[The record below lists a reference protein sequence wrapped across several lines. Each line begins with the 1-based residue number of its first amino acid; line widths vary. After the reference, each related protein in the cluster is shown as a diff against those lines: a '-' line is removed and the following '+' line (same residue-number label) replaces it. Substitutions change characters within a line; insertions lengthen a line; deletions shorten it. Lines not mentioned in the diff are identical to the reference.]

1 MMHARPSVFLAWLA
15 LLAAAAPAAAQSA
28 APTAADAAPGEETA
42 DPAPDAQAEAGRS
55 FEIGMRLMDEQ
66 NWAGA
71 LAAFQR
77 AYDLAPHYAVLFN
90 IGFCQKQLQR
100 YPEALE
106 AFQRY
111 LAEGG
116 DRIRPEKRAE
126 AEQAIADL
134 QIFLS
139 RVRIVVSVDGAQV
152 LVDGVPRGTSPLAE
166 PLVLGAGHHVVE
178 ARAAEHRDARVEF
191 DLGGAEE
198 REVSLA
204 LERLVAVA
212 PPPPPP
218 PVEPPPPPPPPVE
231 PPPVERPAPAE
242 PEEWYDDWVGWTLGG
257 IGLAAAGVGAGFLG
271 GAAVKESKA
280 GDEPDMQ
287 DAHTML
293 EEAALGDLVGGGLL
307 IVGGGLLVTGI
318 ILLAVPP
325 DGGETPPDD
334 GTAAVAWQPLVGPA
348 GLGLRMTF

>member
-1 MMHARPSVFLAWLA
+1 MDARPSVSLAWLA
-15 LLAAAAPAAAQSA
+15 LLAAAAPAAAQSD
-28 APTAADAAPGEETA
+28 APTAPAAVGAAPGEGGA
-42 DPAPDAQAEAGRS
+42 GAAPDAQAEASRS
-55 FEIGMRLMDEQ
+55 FEIGMRLMEEQ

-90 IGFCQKQLQR
+90 IGYCQKQLQR

-111 LAEGG
+111 LSEGG

-152 LVDGVPRGTSPLAE
+152 FVDGVPRGTSPLAE

-178 ARAAEHRDARVEF
+178 ARAAEHRDARAEF

-198 REVSLA
+198 REVTLA

-212 PPPPPP
+212 PPPPVEPPPP
-218 PVEPPPPPPPPVE
+218 PVEPPPPPHPV
-231 PPPVERPAPAE
+231 E
-242 PEEWYDDWVGWTLGG
+242 PEEWYDDWLGWTLGG
-257 IGLAAAGVGAGFLG
+257 IGLGVAGVGAGFLG
-271 GAAVKESKA
+271 GAAVKASKA
-280 GDEPDMQ
+280 EDEPDIQ
-287 DAHTML
+287 DAHALL
-293 EEAALGDLVGGGLL
+293 EEATLGDVIGGGLL

-318 ILLAVPP
+318 ILLAIPP
-325 DGGETPPDD
+325 DADETPPDD
-334 GTAAVAWQPLVGPA
+334 GASAVAWQPLVGPG
-348 GLGLRMTF
+348 GLGLAVTF